1 MQRMVSKATVAL
13 HLADSGLIDTILT
26 GLVGPVTQ
34 RRRRRCAFILIRG
47 TGSMQERGV

>member
-1 MQRMVSKATVAL
+1 MAVEAVAL
-13 HLADSGLIDTILT
+13 HLADSGRIDAIPT

-34 RRRRRCAFILIRG
+34 RRRRRCASILVRG